1 MNFIALDFET
11 ATHEKNSACE
21 LGICIVEDGVIKE
34 TKSWLIKPPSFPYF
48 SYHNIA
54 VHGINPEDV
63 RHAPTFGDIWYEI
76 ENLMYGNLMMAH
88 NASFDAG
95 VLRACLDHYGFFKPK
110 INYLCSI
117 GVAKKAWTD
126 LKSYG
131 LKNLAEH
138 HQIQFNHHRAD
149 ADAEVCARI
158 ALLSFERLL
167 ISRNDEIKEV
177 FKKNIKFL

>member
-34 TKSWLIKPPSFPYF
+34 TKSWLIKPPSYPYF
-48 SYHNIA
+48 NYHNVS

-63 RHAPTFGDIWYEI
+63 KHAPTFGDIWYEI
-76 ENLMYGNLMMAH
+76 EKLMYGNLMIAH
-88 NASFDAG
+88 NASFDAN
-95 VLRACLDHYGFFKPK
+95 VLRGCLDHYGFFTPK

-117 GVAKKAWTD
+117 GVAKKAWKD

-131 LKNLAEH
+131 LKSLAEQ
-138 HQIQFNHHRAD
+138 HQINFNHHRAD
-149 ADAEVCARI
+149 ADAEVCAKI
-158 ALLSFERLL
+158 SLLSFERLM

-177 FKKNIKFL
+177 FSKKIKFL